1 MYSRL
6 MISTL
11 TILSLRRN
19 SSSSMGNTPRK
30 KPSSVLILTESR
42 KLFGWKRQNKPT
54 HLLTVLHG
62 WIHSS
67 KSGTIGIPFKKFETA
82 PAKIRHA
89 FTAIPAGRGLFTPCN
104 RIFQLKP
111 PLVYLQLNLVLRAA
125 IMGCRTLL
133 RESSD
138 SPTRCCKLVSG
149 WPDYIGVCDASS
161 HRSIYTLVE

>member
-1 MYSRL
+1 MSSYFAATSSLTMTEIHDAFPADDNDSNNPISEKKLKQLDGEYS
-6 MISTL
+6 TKK
-11 TILSLRRN
+11 TILGFDFDGIEKTIWLEEA
-19 SSSSMGNTPRK
+19 K
-30 KPSSVLILTESR
+30 
-42 KLFGWKRQNKPT
+42 QA

-67 KSGTIGIPFKKFETA
+67 KSGTIGIPFKEFETA

-104 RIFQLKP
+104 RILQLKP

-138 SPTRCCKLVSG
+138 SPT
-149 WPDYIGVCDASS
+149 
-161 HRSIYTLVE
+161 